1 LRTRLFSQPGFFL
14 GLAMS
19 AAPNI
24 ALDAAQ
30 VGRSVKR
37 IAMEIAERN
46 GGADNVV
53 LVGIVRRGATLAE
66 RIAGELRANGRRE
79 VPVGTLDISSYR
91 DDGKGLPGDPRLIGR
106 DIPFSLDGKRVVL
119 IDDVL
124 YTGRTVRA
132 ALDAISDLGR
142 AESVQLAVLVDRGER
157 ELPIRADYVGKNIQ
171 APRGQRVYVRLIEI
185 DGADAV
191 VVGNA
196 NAK

>member
-1 LRTRLFSQPGFFL
+1 
-14 GLAMS
+14 MS
-19 AAPNI
+19 AASNV

-30 VGRSVKR
+30 VGRSLKR

-46 GGADNVV
+46 GGANNVV
-53 LVGIVRRGATLAE
+53 LVGIVRRGATT
-66 RIAGELRANGRRE
+66 RRTNRGRDSRQRQAPD

-91 DDGKGLPGDPRLIGR
+91 DDGKGAPGDPRLLGR
-106 DIPFSLDGKRVVL
+106 DIPFSLDAKRVVL
-119 IDDVL
+119 VDDVL

-171 APRGQRVYVRLIEI
+171 APRGQRVYVRLTEI

-191 VVGNA
+191 VIGNA
-196 NAK
+196 NGK

>member
-1 LRTRLFSQPGFFL
+1 MQPGFFL
-14 GLAMS
+14 GVAMS
-19 AAPNI
+19 AASNV

-46 GGADNVV
+46 GGADNV
-53 LVGIVRRGATLAE
+53 A
-66 RIAGELRANGRRE
+66 
-79 VPVGTLDISSYR
+79 
-91 DDGKGLPGDPRLIGR
+91 PGDPRLIGR

-119 IDDVL
+119 VDDVL

-171 APRGQRVYVRLIEI
+171 APRGQRVYVRLTEI

-191 VVGNA
+191 VIGNA
-196 NAK
+196 NGK